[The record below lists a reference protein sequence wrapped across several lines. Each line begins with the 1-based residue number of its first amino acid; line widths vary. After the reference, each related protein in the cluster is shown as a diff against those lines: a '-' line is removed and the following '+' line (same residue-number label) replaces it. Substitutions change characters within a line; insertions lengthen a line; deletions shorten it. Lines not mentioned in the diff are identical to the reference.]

1 MVWLSNSNTH
11 CKVQYDST
19 PILSKDIYNKYTGLM
34 QSLLY
39 KKKEVL
45 ELRRSIAC
53 LGGISNKDNVF
64 RHGPCREVLESLLIF
79 ACIDPCGVTAYRKG
93 ACS

>member
-1 MVWLSNSNTH
+1 MIPP
-11 CKVQYDST
+11 QYCPKT
-19 PILSKDIYNKYTGLM
+19 FTINILGLCRV
-34 QSLLY
+34 Y
-39 KKKEVL
+39 YIKKEVL